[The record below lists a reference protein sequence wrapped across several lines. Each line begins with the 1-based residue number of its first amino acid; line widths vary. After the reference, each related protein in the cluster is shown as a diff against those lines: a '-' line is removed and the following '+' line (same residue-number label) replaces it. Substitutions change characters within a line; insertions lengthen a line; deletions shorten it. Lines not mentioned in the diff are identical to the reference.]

1 MRRTLSAGLVA
12 VTTAILAAAPVSAHG
27 LSGVYDAPLPLAVY
41 LAGAAVAVGLSFV
54 FAVLSSGT
62 WRPRPL
68 ERTRTVPRVIVVA
81 LKAIGLVA
89 WAWVIAQLIVGGSSS
104 AEVGSLFT
112 WVYGWVGLAILCA
125 IVGPIWSWL
134 DPFTTIHEIGSW
146 VASRLGL
153 PARRHATYPAAAA
166 TWPAIGIFVFFVWLE
181 LAYVRANMGL
191 VVLGYTIVVLGGMT
205 VYGRDVWRRH
215 AEVFS
220 VWFGLLGRLALY
232 VPVGPTGSRVVRRQ
246 HFPDGLLGH
255 DWDRALVT
263 LVAVSVA
270 AILYDGLSQTEP
282 FYELFG
288 LPAIAGSTVLLL
300 GFLAIVA
307 GLALWLTRS
316 VGVVAVGAGL
326 LPISLGY
333 LIAHYLT
340 YLLGDGQRIVVA
352 VSDPFQL
359 GWDLFGTAFFEPD
372 VTWLAPSLV
381 WTVMFVAVVGGHVL
395 GAWAGHLGAVRET
408 RDATHV
414 RRAQVPLA
422 LLMVGLT
429 TLTLWSLGQNVIAT
443 QEDSPEVGATTGRVV
458 VGAKEAAKAFR
469 IDLPSVIPPNPVGV
483 SRREGGRR

>member
-62 WRPRPL
+62 WKPRPL
-68 ERTRTVPRVIVVA
+68 ERTRTVPRFLVVA
-81 LKAIGLVA
+81 LKAIGSVA

-166 TWPAIGIFVFFVWLE
+166 TWPAIGLFVFFVWLE

-215 AEVFS
+215 GEVFS

-307 GLALWLTRS
+307 APRPVADAQRRRGRRRSRPPPDLA
-316 VGVVAVGAGL
+316 G
-326 LPISLGY
+326 ISHRPL
-333 LIAHYLT
+333 
-340 YLLGDGQRIVVA
+340 
-352 VSDPFQL
+352 
-359 GWDLFGTAFFEPD
+359 PD
-372 VTWLAPSLV
+372 VPARRRPAHRRRGVGPVPARMGPLRHGVLRAGRH
-381 WTVMFVAVVGGHVL
+381 VAR
-395 GAWAGHLGAVRET
+395 AVARV
-408 RDATHV
+408 DGHV
-414 RRAQVPLA
+414 RRRRRRARPRGVGRAPRGRARDPRCDPCAPRSGPAGAADGRADDAHA
-422 LLMVGLT
+422 LEPRPERHRDPG
-429 TLTLWSLGQNVIAT
+429 GQ
-443 QEDSPEVGATTGRVV
+443 PR
-458 VGAKEAAKAFR
+458 
-469 IDLPSVIPPNPVGV
+469 
-483 SRREGGRR
+483 GGRDDRPSGRRCEGSGQGVPDRLAERDPAQPRRRVPP

>member
-1 MRRTLSAGLVA
+1 MRRTLSAGFVA
-12 VTTAILAAAPVSAHG
+12 VATATLAPVPVVAHG
-27 LSGVYDAPLPLAVY
+27 LSGVYDAPLPLVVY

-54 FAVLSSGT
+54 FAFLSSGT

-68 ERTRTVPRVIVVA
+68 ERTRAVPRFLVVA

-125 IVGPIWSWL
+125 VVGPIWSWL
-134 DPFTTIHEIGSW
+134 DPFTTLHEVGAR
-146 VASRLGL
+146 VGSRLGL
-153 PARRHATYPAAAA
+153 PGRRHVAYPAGGA
-166 TWPAIGIFVFFVWLE
+166 TWPAVGLFVFFVWLE

-191 VVLGYTIVVLGGMT
+191 VVLGYTIVTLGGMT

-215 AEVFS
+215 GEVFS

-232 VPVGPTGSRVVRRQ
+232 VPVGPTGSRTVRRQ

-255 DWDRALVT
+255 EWDRSLVT

-270 AILYDGLSQTEP
+270 AILYDGLSQTQP

-288 LPAIAGSTVLLL
+288 LPGIAGSTVLLL

-307 GLALWLTRS
+307 ALALWLTRS
-316 VGVVAVGAGL
+316 VGMVAVGAGL
-326 LPISLGY
+326 LPISVGY

-372 VTWLAPSLV
+372 ITWLAPSLV

-395 GAWAGHLGAVRET
+395 GAWAGHLGAVRES
-408 RDATHV
+408 RDTAHV
-414 RRAQVPLA
+414 RRDQVPLA

-443 QEDSPEVGATTGRVV
+443 QEESPELGATAGRVV
-458 VGAKEAAKAFR
+458 GDAQGAR
-469 IDLPSVIPPNPVGV
+469 
-483 SRREGGRR
+483 